1 MFENTN
7 QDGEDGFAV
16 SSRLFNFLVVG
27 FLLVFV
33 GIIVLVIASVING
46 GSASVGGVVFIGP
59 IPIVFGVGP
68 DANWLILISII
79 VAVVSLLLFFL
90 YRRSGRIKF

>member
-7 QDGEDGFAV
+7 QDDEGGFTV
-16 SSRLFNFLVVG
+16 SSRLFNVLVAG

-33 GIIVLVIASVING
+33 GIIVLVVASVLNG
-46 GSASVGGVVFIGP
+46 GSASGGGVVFIGP
-59 IPIVFGVGP
+59 IPIVFGAGP

>member
-7 QDGEDGFAV
+7 QDDEGGFAV

-33 GIIVLVIASVING
+33 GIIVLVVTSVLNG

-59 IPIVFGVGP
+59 IPIVFGAGP